1 MSVHKANHTRS
12 TIADTI
18 INEMTDDENPD
29 MEVNLKGYHHGG
41 KGFRLIVNNVTNL
54 NEMTT
59 NLWKSIISSK
69 GLESEIEADMMN
81 GKVSIDCKPIE
92 KRQRNIKCNYS
103 AMYLSISIILIYIL
117 WSRHM

>member
-18 INEMTDDENPD
+18 IHEMNDDDNPD
-29 MEVNLKGYHHGG
+29 MQVDLKGYHHDG
-41 KGFRLIVNNVTNL
+41 KGFRLIVNNVTKL

-59 NLWKSIISSK
+59 ELWKSIISTK
-69 GLESEIEADMMN
+69 GLDSVIEADMMN
-81 GKVSIDCKPIE
+81 GRVSIDCKPVE
-92 KRQRNIKCNYS
+92 KRQGRFKCNYS